1 MNDSLKIK
9 IGQMIM
15 AGIPGGCVTE
25 SFAEL
30 CREYRIGNF
39 CLSAENSTSLETVCD
54 INYDLRKITYA
65 NTGIYPFISIDQE
78 GGWVNR
84 YYEGAA
90 CVQGNMSHAAAGFD
104 GEAIERVWIRVGRIL
119 RALGCNMNNAP
130 VLDVNSRESC
140 PVVGTRSFG
149 DDPKRVAELGRGAL
163 RGLARAR
170 VVGVV
175 KHFPGHGAAEGDT
188 HLVTSVNRYDIDL
201 FWENDLYPFKCAFES
216 GASALMTAH
225 VTYEAF
231 GDEPATASR
240 RIMTSLLRDELKFE
254 GVAITDSMNMN
265 AMLEAYPD
273 GESAVKAI
281 EAGCDMLL
289 YYPMNENIFLTAIE
303 AIYAA
308 VESGRISEGRI
319 DESYRRILALKDRF
333 SVAAADPDPTLAK
346 ALVFD
351 EEAIGR
357 TFEEKLSSITCLKGS
372 ELLCRLDEKRILCIS
387 PVCDALR
394 GVEESRRRILSF
406 ADEFAKEFD
415 SAISCVS
422 SLDGMTDDLRGAIEL
437 EYDICVVGVFDA
449 VSFPRQLEIIKA
461 LKEKG
466 TSTIAVLLRSPYDY
480 KFVKDCD
487 AVITSYEYTPQAV
500 SATVKA
506 MKNNEYRGVLPI
518 RLGGL

>member
-1 MNDSLKIK
+1 MNESLKAK

-15 AGIPGGCVTE
+15 AGIPGKNIGAE
-25 SFAEL
+25 FAEL
-30 CREYRIGNF
+30 CKKYSIGNF
-39 CLSAENSTSLETVCD
+39 CISAENAMSLDILCD
-54 INYDLRKITYA
+54 MNSELRKMTYE

-104 GEAIERVWIRVGRIL
+104 GEGIEKVWARVGRIL

-130 VLDVNSRESC
+130 VLDVNSLEGC

-149 DDPKRVAELGRGAL
+149 DDPQKVAELGCGAL
-163 RGLARAR
+163 RGLAKSG
-170 VVGVV
+170 VIGVV

-188 HLVTSVNRYDIDL
+188 HLVTSRNRANMDT
-201 FWENDLYPFKCAFES
+201 FRKNDLYPFKRAFES

-231 GDEPATASR
+231 GDEPATASK

-289 YYPMNENIFLTAIE
+289 YYPMNENIFLPAIE

-319 DESYRRILALKDRF
+319 EESYRRILAVKERF

-351 EEAIGR
+351 DETIER

-372 ELLCRLDEKRILCIS
+372 ELLCGLNEKRILCIS

-406 ADEFAKEFD
+406 ADEFAREFD
-415 SAISCVS
+415 SAVARTS
-422 SLDGMTDDLRGAIEL
+422 SLDGITDAVRDAIDR
-437 EYDICVVGVFDA
+437 EYDISVVGVFDA

-487 AVITSYEYTPQAV
+487 AVITCYEYTPLAV

-506 MKNNEYRGVLPI
+506 MKNNEYRGILPI
-518 RLGGL
+518 KLEEI

>member
-1 MNDSLKIK
+1 
-9 IGQMIM
+9 
-15 AGIPGGCVTE
+15 
-25 SFAEL
+25 
-30 CREYRIGNF
+30 
-39 CLSAENSTSLETVCD
+39 
-54 INYDLRKITYA
+54 
-65 NTGIYPFISIDQE
+65 
-78 GGWVNR
+78 
-84 YYEGAA
+84 
-90 CVQGNMSHAAAGFD
+90 
-104 GEAIERVWIRVGRIL
+104 
-119 RALGCNMNNAP
+119 
-130 VLDVNSRESC
+130 
-140 PVVGTRSFG
+140 
-149 DDPKRVAELGRGAL
+149 
-163 RGLARAR
+163 
-170 VVGVV
+170 
-175 KHFPGHGAAEGDT
+175 
-188 HLVTSVNRYDIDL
+188 
-201 FWENDLYPFKCAFES
+201 
-216 GASALMTAH
+216 
-225 VTYEAF
+225 
-231 GDEPATASR
+231 
-240 RIMTSLLRDELKFE
+240 
-254 GVAITDSMNMN
+254 MNMN

-281 EAGCDMLL
+281 EAGCDILL
-289 YYPMNENIFLTAIE
+289 YYPMNENIFLPAIE

-319 DESYRRILALKDRF
+319 DESYRRILAVKERF

-351 EEAIGR
+351 EEAIDR
-357 TFEEKLSSITCLKGS
+357 TFEEKLSSITCLRGS
-372 ELLCRLDEKRILCIS
+372 EMLCGLNEKRILCIS

-415 SAISCVS
+415 SAVACVS
-422 SLDGMTDDLRGAIEL
+422 RLDGMTDTVREAIDG